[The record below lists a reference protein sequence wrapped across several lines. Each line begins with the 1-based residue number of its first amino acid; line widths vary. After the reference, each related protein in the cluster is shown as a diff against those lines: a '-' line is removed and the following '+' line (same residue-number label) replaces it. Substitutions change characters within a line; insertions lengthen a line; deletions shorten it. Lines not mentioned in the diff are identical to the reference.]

1 VLQKIDITTGQ
12 NCSLVQWSS
21 DDRSPDTGPGPG
33 ITPGVRN
40 DDKEKKN
47 TNMQFTELGSELPDE
62 AVTLRSRHVIIDDDE
77 GPLPIKSTVGMVLD
91 GLTVS
96 MTIPGDMFPSI
107 FRANALTMMRN
118 TAQALRLPGMLFFSL
133 I

>member
-1 VLQKIDITTGQ
+1 
-12 NCSLVQWSS
+12 
-21 DDRSPDTGPGPG
+21 
-33 ITPGVRN
+33 
-40 DDKEKKN
+40 
-47 TNMQFTELGSELPDE
+47 MQVTDLGSELPDE

-96 MTIPGDMFPSI
+96 MTIPGMFPDMFPSI
-107 FRANALTMMRN
+107 FRANALTIMRN